1 MWSYPHPIVFN
12 SIQDSDE
19 RFDEKSL
26 TVNDIAPKANVD
38 HVCHIYNYI
47 NFLMNATQHRTF
59 KKVQFT
65 K

>member
-1 MWSYPHPIVFN
+1 MFN
-12 SIQDSDE
+12 NIQDSDE
-19 RFDEKSL
+19 RSDGKSL
-26 TVNDIAPKANVD
+26 TANDIAPKANVD

-47 NFLMNATQHRTF
+47 NAHMNAPQHRTF

>member
-1 MWSYPHPIVFN
+1 MWSYAHPTVFN
-12 SIQDSDE
+12 NIQDSDE
-19 RFDEKSL
+19 RSDGKSL
-26 TVNDIAPKANVD
+26 TANDIAPKANLD

-47 NFLMNATQHRTF
+47 NVLMNGSQHRTF

>member
-1 MWSYPHPIVFN
+1 MK
-12 SIQDSDE
+12 DLME
-19 RFDEKSL
+19 SL
-26 TVNDIAPKANVD
+26 TANDIAPKANVD

-47 NFLMNATQHRTF
+47 NAHMNAPQHRTF